1 MYFKC
6 DIHTECQRLKYEK
19 SNIKNLIDNFLLTP
33 HQNGI
38 RFGKFGWIKYI
49 SIVFTCIFV
58 LKKKKH
64 SYWKIKN
71 YGCSSHCIPIGQS
84 SSDLSKIG
92 YSTNEMVGDPWEKVL
107 WVAHHL
113 WGNSMIRFAWGSLSS
128 CGIFI
133 NSVPANSQRCPCMD
147 DKLCGTLHI
156 AL

>member
-58 LKKKKH
+58 LKKKKDTATEKL
-64 SYWKIKN
+64 KI
-71 YGCSSHCIPIGQS
+71 
-84 SSDLSKIG
+84 
-92 YSTNEMVGDPWEKVL
+92 MAVV
-107 WVAHHL
+107 
-113 WGNSMIRFAWGSLSS
+113 
-128 CGIFI
+128 
-133 NSVPANSQRCPCMD
+133 
-147 DKLCGTLHI
+147 HI
-156 AL
+156 VFLLDRAAQT